1 MQDRIE
7 SVILSSVTRPDL
19 GGVNF
24 ALYTDGPYI
33 LERMDGYNAITDI
46 NTVVD
51 PYQLRHG
58 SMVSDN
64 NKISG
69 KILSFLVHI
78 TADTETEAIR
88 TVSRINGIL
97 RGAMNLAVV
106 DDGIQ
111 FNFNDMHMVQ
121 SSYKLDRKSPLY
133 YTLEFAIAGESAY
146 RIRAD
151 VFEQVI
157 SGGGDVIS
165 GGIIYPVGTPYD
177 DSVSY
182 PDYVNAY
189 MSATQIY
196 DQKIVIDG
204 NGDIYPY
211 FIITGTFYWVKITHT
226 AGNGEVKVIYL
237 KAIGAVDTNFYHEWW
252 VDTESLDVGFTT
264 PNTYG
269 VPNWNDTPVVEQS
282 DWFILNVGENI
293 IKVEFNP
300 GGVGVVK
307 ARWQERY

>member
-1 MQDRIE
+1 MEDRIS

-19 GGVNF
+19 GSVNF
-24 ALYTDGPYI
+24 ALYTDGPFI

-46 NTVVD
+46 NTVVE

-58 SMVSDN
+58 SMVSDD
-64 NKISG
+64 NKIAG

-78 TADTETEAIR
+78 VGDTESETIR
-88 TVSRINGIL
+88 TISRINGIL
-97 RGAMNLAVV
+97 RGGMNLAVV

-111 FNFNDMHMVQ
+111 FDFNDMKMVA
-121 SSYKLDRKSPLY
+121 SSYKLERESPTY

-157 SGGGDVIS
+157 SGGGEVLS
-165 GGIIYPVGTPYD
+165 GGIIYPLATPYD

-182 PDYVNAY
+182 PDYTNGYVTV
-189 MSATQIY
+189 TQIY

-211 FIITGTFYWVKITHT
+211 FIITGTFYSVKITHINA
-226 AGNGEVKVIYL
+226 AGEAKVIEL
-237 KAIGAVDTNFYHEWW
+237 SAIGAVDMNFYHEWW
-252 VDTESLDVGFTT
+252 IDSESLEVGYTT

-269 VPNWNDTPVVEQS
+269 TPNFTDSPIVNEA

-293 IKVEFNP
+293 IKVEFNE
-300 GGVGVVK
+300 GGTGIVK